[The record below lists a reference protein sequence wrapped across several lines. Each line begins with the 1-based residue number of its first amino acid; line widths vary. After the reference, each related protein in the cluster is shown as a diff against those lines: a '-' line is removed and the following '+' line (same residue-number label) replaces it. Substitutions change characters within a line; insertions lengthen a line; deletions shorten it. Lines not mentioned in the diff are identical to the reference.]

1 MRQRRTR
8 LWMAE
13 PAGLPDRNRRPHV
26 EATERQSYP
35 LGELTDIREEGMDQM
50 RLVIGEEQSAG
61 ASDRW
66 VDVINPAT
74 EERHARVPIA
84 ESSDVDRAVL
94 TARQAYDHGP
104 WRKMMPNER
113 GRLLYRLA
121 ELIEA
126 HTDELALF
134 DTQDMGKPYTH
145 AREHDVPAAVEF
157 LRFYAGFCDKIR
169 GSQIPCGPGKHVYVV
184 REPVGVVAGILPWNF
199 PLVIAIQ
206 KLGPALACGNTLVLK
221 PAEQSPRS
229 ALRLAELCLEAGIPP
244 GVVNAITGPGE
255 ITGAA
260 LASHPAV
267 DKISFTGSTGVGQ
280 LIMRAAADQIKK
292 VTLELGG
299 KTANIIFDDADM
311 AAATTSTILT
321 SCYNSGQICTTGSRL
336 VVHRKV
342 HDTFLATLVEKM
354 DALRIGDPM
363 HPATKLGPLVS
374 RDQYDR
380 VNRYIAIGKEHYN
393 PIVCGVRDKGLDR
406 GFYVNPTVFD
416 HVDAQSRIAQEEI
429 FGPVLSVI
437 PFDDED
443 QAARIANQTSF
454 GLATAIWTDD
464 LRRAHRLA
472 TRVDSGFVWI
482 NCNNYW
488 VSSIP
493 YEGHRRSGIGADMG
507 IEAAESYTRLKSVVV
522 DLERTPHP
530 WAGA

>member
-1 MRQRRTR
+1 M
-8 LWMAE
+8 
-13 PAGLPDRNRRPHV
+13 N
-26 EATERQSYP
+26 
-35 LGELTDIREEGMDQM
+35 QM
-50 RLVIGEEQSAG
+50 RMVIGEERSAG
-61 ASDRW
+61 ASGGW
-66 VDVINPAT
+66 LDVINPAT
-74 EERHARVPIA
+74 EQVQARVPTA
-84 ESSDVDRAVL
+84 EATDVDRAVRA
-94 TARQAYDHGP
+94 ARAAFEGP
-104 WRKMMPNER
+104 WKKIAPSER

-126 HTDELALF
+126 HGDELALL
-134 DTQDMGKPYTH
+134 DTQDMGKPYAH
-145 AREHDVPAAVEF
+145 ARQHDVTAAVEF
-157 LRFYAGFCDKIR
+157 LRFYAGHSDKIR
-169 GSQIPCGPGKHVYVV
+169 GSQVPCGPDKHVYIV

-229 ALRLAELCLEAGIPP
+229 ALRLGELCLEAGIPS
-244 GVVNAITGPGE
+244 GVVNVITGPGE

-260 LASHPAV
+260 LVAHSAV

-280 LIMRAAADQIKK
+280 EIMRAAADQIKK

-311 AAATTSTILT
+311 TAAITSTILT

-336 VVHRKV
+336 VVSRRI
-342 HDTFLATLVEKM
+342 HDQFLDTLLARM
-354 DALRIGDPM
+354 NALRIGDPM
-363 HPATKLGPLVS
+363 HPETKLGPLVS
-374 RDQYDR
+374 REQYER
-380 VNRYIAIGKEHYN
+380 VNRYIDIGKADSQ
-393 PIVCGVRDKGLDR
+393 PIVCGVREKGLSR

-437 PFDDED
+437 SFDDEAD
-443 QAARIANQTSF
+443 AARIANQTSF

-472 TRVDSGFVWI
+472 AEVDSGFVWI

-488 VSSIP
+488 VSAIP
-493 YEGHRRSGIGADMG
+493 YEGHRKSGIGADMG
-507 IEAAESYTRLKSVVV
+507 VEAVESYTRLKSVVV
-522 DLERTPHP
+522 NLDRTPHP